1 MGRSKVFAW
10 PGLEGRAAMRVDLHI
25 HTQPRSSCSFIT
37 PVDLIREAGRLGLD
51 AVCLTEHQN
60 RWNAQAIE
68 ELAGETRI
76 RIFQGNEIT
85 TNQGDIL
92 VFGYPEEV
100 KGVVAIQD
108 LRRAVSGAGGLM
120 IAAHPFRGFLL
131 FGITQLQMKV
141 EQACQ
146 RSVFQYVDGVEVL
159 NCKVTDPEN
168 EMARQVAERLGLLG
182 VAGSDAHRIDEIG
195 RCVTIFQK
203 EIRNEKELLAELR
216 AGRFRTELR
225 N

>member
-1 MGRSKVFAW
+1 
-10 PGLEGRAAMRVDLHI
+10 
-25 HTQPRSSCSFIT
+25 
-37 PVDLIREAGRLGLD
+37 
-51 AVCLTEHQN
+51 
-60 RWNAQAIE
+60 
-68 ELAGETRI
+68 
-76 RIFQGNEIT
+76 
-85 TNQGDIL
+85 
-92 VFGYPEEV
+92 
-100 KGVVAIQD
+100 
-108 LRRAVSGAGGLM
+108 M

-131 FGITQLQMKV
+131 FGITQLQMNV

-146 RSVFQYVDGVEVL
+146 RSVFRYVDGVEIL

-168 EMARQVAERLGLLG
+168 QMARQVAERLGLLG

-203 EIRNEKELLAELR
+203 EIRNQQELVEELR